1 MEGRA
6 KTKTSSTKKIID
18 LNIFEDQ
25 IKKYYAAKV
34 SEKEIVA
41 SFNAIDLESQGCL
54 EKSNFLYTITSFINK
69 LLTGEEVLS
78 KKTQN

>member
-6 KTKTSSTKKIID
+6 KTKTSSTKKIVD

-34 SEKEIVA
+34 SEKENVA

-54 EKSNFLYTITSFINK
+54 QKRNIL
-69 LLTGEEVLS
+69 
-78 KKTQN
+78 